1 MRKNDNEKSILRG
14 NALKRAGGVFCAVL
28 LWAVVISILS
38 FPTTSAALE
47 SCGEGNT
54 TGKILIAYD
63 SKHGSSSDYVGTTGA
78 VLCENGFQVDMGL
91 FLEIDDISS
100 YDGVIVGS
108 PIYWG
113 TLLPALKTFLD
124 TNRAALADPDIP
136 VAFFLLSLYA
146 DFSTWPPQ
154 VLPAAFWLFAYSTVL
169 NQYSDIFPGLNFIL
183 IPCIVAEEFPN
194 CEIPYWVG
202 LFPGK
207 YIPRDA
213 YPVEYIGMDLGGFG
227 SPVDLVN
234 LGIAGAWTQ
243 NLIDNGFFQ

>member
-1 MRKNDNEKSILRG
+1 MKKNDNEKSILRS
-14 NALKRAGGVFCAVL
+14 NALKRAGGVFCAPL
-28 LWAVVISILS
+28 FLAVVISILV
-38 FPTTSAALE
+38 FPTTGAALE

-63 SKHGSSSDYVGTTGA
+63 SKHGSSSDYVGGMGE
-78 VLCENGFQVDMGL
+78 VLCNNGFQVDMGL

-113 TLLPALKTFLD
+113 TLLPRLDIFLD
-124 TNRAALADPDIP
+124 TNRAALADPDRP
-136 VAFFLLSLYA
+136 VAFFLLSLFL
-146 DFSTWPPQ
+146 DFNTFPPQ
-154 VLPAAFWLFAYSTVL
+154 VSPAAYWLFAYSTVL
-169 NQYSDIFPGLNFIL
+169 SQYPDIFPFYPLCPPFSG
-183 IPCIVAEEFPN
+183 CV
-194 CEIPYWVG
+194 PYWVG

-207 YIPRDA
+207 YIPRNA

-227 SPVDLVN
+227 IPLDFVKP
-234 LGIAGAWTQ
+234 GIAGAWTQ